1 MIFYTCKLVTCEGS
15 PGLID
20 GFWSLI
26 TQSWLKWKI
35 IFKAAFLCWPFHPIG
50 LLGRQD
56 CSLFP
61 SSFILPLD
69 QEAYE
74 RKKLPPKPFQWKLWN
89 LLSFQKKKI
98 HRRRCAPITGEAE
111 ILGHFGPRQGASER
125 DTKANPPVHCPLP
138 TQYVD
143 LMIFLFP
150 ATALDFFPSS
160 HPSEAMFWF
169 QENVFFQKKT
179 CLFSMEV

>member
-1 MIFYTCKLVTCEGS
+1 MWRFSRFDWRVLVPHNAIVVEVKNNLQGSFSVLTLSPNRTPGETRLQFISIKLYTPPGPRSLWTKKTS
-15 PGLID
+15 PKTIPMEVVEL
-20 GFWSLI
+20 
-26 TQSWLKWKI
+26 T
-35 IFKAAFLCWPFHPIG
+35 
-50 LLGRQD
+50 
-56 CSLFP
+56 LFP
-61 SSFILPLD
+61 
-69 QEAYE
+69 
-74 RKKLPPKPFQWKLWN
+74 
-89 LLSFQKKKI
+89 KKKI